1 MVTDLPSSFG
11 HSFLDLAGVAMAR
24 KAAADCYRS
33 SGLTPYDV
41 NVIEVHDCFSCNEVS
56 LDFLGLVQMHYS
68 ICTFPA
74 AVFIYNSSCGRL
86 IICFSE
92 HCSLR
97 VNVRPSHGGQLG
109 GYRS

>member
-1 MVTDLPSSFG
+1 MVTDLPSSFE

-56 LDFLGLVQMHYS
+56 LDFLGLIQMHMYISGRNLKQGSYIIPAVVGCLFVFQS
-68 ICTFPA
+68 IFQ
-74 AVFIYNSSCGRL
+74 ILN
-86 IICFSE
+86 
-92 HCSLR
+92 H
-97 VNVRPSHGGQLG
+97 
-109 GYRS
+109 

>member
-1 MVTDLPSSFG
+1 MVTDLPSSFE

-56 LDFLGLVQMHYS
+56 LDFLGLVQMH
-68 ICTFPA
+68 I
-74 AVFIYNSSCGRL
+74 IYISGRSVH
-86 IICFSE
+86 I
-92 HCSLR
+92 
-97 VNVRPSHGGQLG
+97 
-109 GYRS
+109 